1 MTFSKGADIL
11 QALTCF
17 SLSLSFIINSL
28 KQHSTSS
35 PLHDAAEEDDVET
48 IVALITIGANV
59 NETDDSGMTPLT
71 YAATW
76 GNANAMAILLENGA
90 DVNHKDK
97 VGDTALHEVCRGDVT
112 ENERYIECARV
123 LLEDKNCDVDAK
135 NELGATALHVASH
148 GGNTEMIELLCDW
161 GASVTGEKAE
171 MKGGYS
177 ALHLAAK
184 NGSSSSLSALVDHG
198 ADIRLESKEPM
209 VGAGGGEGGLR
220 RNDSATALDIAEQN
234 GQTEAA
240 GMLKTAS
247 EREFERGGLFG
258 EGNAPRKQP
267 SFSGRS
273 KQSEQRSK
281 DSSNGEDSTRDGK
294 KIIRPSSRLSQKN
307 ITRKRGDP
315 DPDYY

>member
-1 MTFSKGADIL
+1 
-11 QALTCF
+11 
-17 SLSLSFIINSL
+17 
-28 KQHSTSS
+28 
-35 PLHDAAEEDDVET
+35 
-48 IVALITIGANV
+48 
-59 NETDDSGMTPLT
+59 MTPLT

>member
-1 MTFSKGADIL
+1 M
-11 QALTCF
+11 
-17 SLSLSFIINSL
+17 
-28 KQHSTSS
+28 
-35 PLHDAAEEDDVET
+35 ET

-97 VGDTALHEVCRGDVT
+97 VGDAALHEVCRGDLT

-234 GQTEAA
+234 GQMEAA

-258 EGNAPRKQP
+258 ERNAPRKQP

-281 DSSNGEDSTRDGK
+281 DSSNGEDSTKDGK

>member
-1 MTFSKGADIL
+1 M
-11 QALTCF
+11 
-17 SLSLSFIINSL
+17 
-28 KQHSTSS
+28 
-35 PLHDAAEEDDVET
+35 ET

-97 VGDTALHEVCRGDVT
+97 VGDAALHEVCRGDVT

-234 GQTEAA
+234 GQMEAA

-258 EGNAPRKQP
+258 ERNAPRKQP

-281 DSSNGEDSTRDGK
+281 DSSNGEDSTKDGK

>member
-1 MTFSKGADIL
+1 MTRIRKMS
-11 QALTCF
+11 
-17 SLSLSFIINSL
+17 
-28 KQHSTSS
+28 
-35 PLHDAAEEDDVET
+35 
-48 IVALITIGANV
+48 
-59 NETDDSGMTPLT
+59 
-71 YAATW
+71 W
-76 GNANAMAILLENGA
+76 GR
-90 DVNHKDK
+90 
-97 VGDTALHEVCRGDVT
+97 RGVT
-112 ENERYIECARV
+112 RGQSR
-123 LLEDKNCDVDAK
+123 
-135 NELGATALHVASH
+135 
-148 GGNTEMIELLCDW
+148 GNTEMIELLCDW

-184 NGSSSSLSALVDHG
+184 NGSSSSLSALVDHEG
-198 ADIRLESKEPM
+198 VDIRLESKEPM

-247 EREFERGGLFG
+247 EREFERGGFLAK
-258 EGNAPRKQP
+258 EKRQGNNLVFREEQ
-267 SFSGRS
+267 
-273 KQSEQRSK
+273 QSEQRSK

>member
-1 MTFSKGADIL
+1 M
-11 QALTCF
+11 
-17 SLSLSFIINSL
+17 
-28 KQHSTSS
+28 
-35 PLHDAAEEDDVET
+35 ET

-71 YAATW
+71 YATTW

-234 GQTEAA
+234 GQMEAA

-258 EGNAPRKQP
+258 ERNAPRKQP

-281 DSSNGEDSTRDGK
+281 DSSNGEDSTKDGK

>member
-1 MTFSKGADIL
+1 
-11 QALTCF
+11 
-17 SLSLSFIINSL
+17 
-28 KQHSTSS
+28 
-35 PLHDAAEEDDVET
+35 VET

-97 VGDTALHEVCRGDVT
+97 VGDAALHEVCRGDVT

-171 MKGGYS
+171 MKDGYS

-234 GQTEAA
+234 GQMEAA

-258 EGNAPRKQP
+258 ERNAPRKQP

-281 DSSNGEDSTRDGK
+281 DSSNGEDSTKDGK

>member
-1 MTFSKGADIL
+1 M
-11 QALTCF
+11 
-17 SLSLSFIINSL
+17 
-28 KQHSTSS
+28 
-35 PLHDAAEEDDVET
+35 ET

-171 MKGGYS
+171 MRGGYS

-234 GQTEAA
+234 GQMEAA

-258 EGNAPRKQP
+258 ERNAPRKQP

-281 DSSNGEDSTRDGK
+281 DSSNGEDSTKDGK

>member
-1 MTFSKGADIL
+1 
-11 QALTCF
+11 
-17 SLSLSFIINSL
+17 
-28 KQHSTSS
+28 
-35 PLHDAAEEDDVET
+35 VET

-76 GNANAMAILLENGA
+76 GNANALAILLENGA

-97 VGDTALHEVCRGDVT
+97 VGDTALHEVCRGEIS

-123 LLEDKNCDVDAK
+123 LLEDKHCDVDSK
-135 NELGATALHVASH
+135 NELGATPLHVASH
-148 GGNTEMIELLCDW
+148 AGNTEMIELLCDW

-209 VGAGGGEGGLR
+209 VGVGGNEGGLR

-234 GQTEAA
+234 GQVEAA
-240 GMLKTAS
+240 GVLKTAS
-247 EREFERGGLFG
+247 ELEFERGGLFG
-258 EGNAPRKQP
+258 EGGNSPKKQP

-281 DSSNGEDSTRDGK
+281 TLSNGDSKDGK

-315 DPDYY
+315 DLDFY

>member
-1 MTFSKGADIL
+1 M
-11 QALTCF
+11 
-17 SLSLSFIINSL
+17 
-28 KQHSTSS
+28 
-35 PLHDAAEEDDVET
+35 ET
-48 IVALITIGANV
+48 IVALITIGWNA

-123 LLEDKNCDVDAK
+123 LLEDKNCDVDTK

-184 NGSSSSLSALVDHG
+184 NGSSSSLSRCLVDHAPWIFG
-198 ADIRLESKEPM
+198 WNRKSRWSAPAVAK
-209 VGAGGGEGGLR
+209 AG
-220 RNDSATALDIAEQN
+220 
-234 GQTEAA
+234 
-240 GMLKTAS
+240 
-247 EREFERGGLFG
+247 
-258 EGNAPRKQP
+258 
-267 SFSGRS
+267 
-273 KQSEQRSK
+273 
-281 DSSNGEDSTRDGK
+281 
-294 KIIRPSSRLSQKN
+294 
-307 ITRKRGDP
+307 
-315 DPDYY
+315 

>member
-1 MTFSKGADIL
+1 MLLFYLMYIHIEHA
-11 QALTCF
+11 
-17 SLSLSFIINSL
+17 
-28 KQHSTSS
+28 QHSTSS

-48 IVALITIGANV
+48 MIALITIGANV

-76 GNANAMAILLENGA
+76 GNANAIAILLENGA

-135 NELGATALHVASH
+135 NELGATPLHVASH
-148 GGNTEMIELLCDW
+148 QGNTEMIELLCDW

-184 NGSSSSLSALVDHG
+184 NGSSSSLSALVDAG

-209 VGAGGGEGGLR
+209 VGAGGGEGGMR

-234 GQTEAA
+234 GQLEAV
-240 GMLKTAS
+240 GVLKTAS

-258 EGNAPRKQP
+258 EGSAPKKQP

-281 DSSNGEDSTRDGK
+281 SRGDSTKDGK
-294 KIIRPSSRLSQKN
+294 KITRPSSRLSQKN

>member
-1 MTFSKGADIL
+1 
-11 QALTCF
+11 
-17 SLSLSFIINSL
+17 
-28 KQHSTSS
+28 
-35 PLHDAAEEDDVET
+35 
-48 IVALITIGANV
+48 
-59 NETDDSGMTPLT
+59 MTPLT

-97 VGDTALHEVCRGDVT
+97 VGDAALHEVCRGDVT

-234 GQTEAA
+234 GQMEAA

-258 EGNAPRKQP
+258 ERNAPRKQP

-281 DSSNGEDSTRDGK
+281 DSSNGEDSTKDGK

>member
-1 MTFSKGADIL
+1 
-11 QALTCF
+11 
-17 SLSLSFIINSL
+17 
-28 KQHSTSS
+28 
-35 PLHDAAEEDDVET
+35 VET

-171 MKGGYS
+171 MRGGYS

-234 GQTEAA
+234 GQMEAA
-240 GMLKTAS
+240 GMLKTVS

-258 EGNAPRKQP
+258 EGNAPKKQP

-281 DSSNGEDSTRDGK
+281 DSSNGEDSTKDGK

>member
-1 MTFSKGADIL
+1 M
-11 QALTCF
+11 
-17 SLSLSFIINSL
+17 
-28 KQHSTSS
+28 
-35 PLHDAAEEDDVET
+35 
-48 IVALITIGANV
+48 
-59 NETDDSGMTPLT
+59 
-71 YAATW
+71 
-76 GNANAMAILLENGA
+76 
-90 DVNHKDK
+90 NHKDK

-123 LLEDKNCDVDAK
+123 LLEDKNCDVDTK

-258 EGNAPRKQP
+258 KETRQGNNLVFRGGVNKANSGVKIQATGKIRREMERK
-267 SFSGRS
+267 SFGLL
-273 KQSEQRSK
+273 
-281 DSSNGEDSTRDGK
+281 RD
-294 KIIRPSSRLSQKN
+294 
-307 ITRKRGDP
+307 
-315 DPDYY
+315 